1 MHFSRF
7 EFSWTQIFIES
18 LFKMVFDVSTLKPKV
33 SFHPKFQHLFILFIY
48 FSHYKIWK
56 ILGCDRLP
64 PLKEISSRD
73 LGRLGLQVGFKA
85 TRVLPPLK
93 ESLIGLH

>member
-1 MHFSRF
+1 MG
-7 EFSWTQIFIES
+7 
-18 LFKMVFDVSTLKPKV
+18 FDVSIWNQKV
-33 SFHPKFQHLFILFIY
+33 SFHPKFQQLFILFIY

-73 LGRLGLQVGFKA
+73 LGRLEVTSWLQNNWGTTTRKKFPTRLHLGLFG
-85 TRVLPPLK
+85 VLMNLLWANICIV
-93 ESLIGLH
+93 SF